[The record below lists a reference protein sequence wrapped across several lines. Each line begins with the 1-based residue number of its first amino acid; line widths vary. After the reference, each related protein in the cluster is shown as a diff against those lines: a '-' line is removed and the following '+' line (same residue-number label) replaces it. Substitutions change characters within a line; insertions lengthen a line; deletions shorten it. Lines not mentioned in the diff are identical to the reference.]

1 MKKVL
6 LLGQPNV
13 GKSTLL
19 NALTGAKVVIS
30 NYPGTTVDLSKGHTT
45 IDGEEY
51 LLIDTPGVYN
61 LFPSS
66 EEEKITEKMVMDW
79 GYDFIIQIVDC
90 GALER
95 GLIIT
100 LQLIELGIPV
110 IIALNFVEESE
121 KKGIFIDEKRLKS
134 ILSIPVEKINPLRKN
149 GLYHLLKRMKDIN
162 VSPFKIQYADHIEK
176 ALSEIEREIDRNSK
190 FSSRGIA
197 IKILEKDP
205 IICGM
210 FNKKFDIRIVNH
222 PHISMDVQVT
232 RSGYA
237 SILAKGV
244 TDLKSH
250 REILNN
256 FDRIIL
262 LNNWTGTIY
271 TISIFL
277 LIFGTLLYLG
287 GWFQNLLTSYSDKFM
302 SYLHPFLSQM
312 PPFLKEILEN
322 TIIGLNAG
330 ISIAIPY
337 IGIFYI
343 ILAILEDSGLL
354 SRFIVILNRV
364 LERFWLPGKA
374 IIPLMLGLGCTVPA
388 IRSTRILS
396 DMRDRLKI
404 SILFFTVP
412 CSSRAAIIFGVVG
425 HFAGL
430 RYALGIYLISF
441 IVMIFTA
448 RILKIIIKKE
458 PTPIIEE
465 LPPYRMPKL
474 RNIILKSWI
483 RTKDFVYV
491 VIPLLILGGMIY
503 GILIHFN
510 LTNIIISPFRPVVSG
525 WLKLPGK
532 SAISLFYGFLQKDL
546 TLAML
551 ANALGT
557 INFSNVM
564 TPLQIF
570 TFGLASTFQVP
581 CIIAFG
587 MLIREF
593 GIKRA
598 LMIEFI
604 VFAYGLIISG
614 LILRILLLL

>member
-13 GKSTLL
+13 GKSTFL

-30 NYPGTTVDLSKGHTT
+30 NYPGTTVDLSKGHTI
-45 IDGEEY
+45 IDGERY

-66 EEEKITEKMVMDW
+66 EEEKITERMVMDW
-79 GYDFIIQIVDC
+79 DYDFIIQIVDC

-121 KKGIFIDEKRLKS
+121 KRGVSIDEKRLEN
-134 ILSIPVEKINPLRKN
+134 ILKIPVAKINPLRKN
-149 GLYHLLKRMKDIN
+149 GLSNLLKRIKN
-162 VSPFKIQYADHIEK
+162 VTVSSFKIQYDDHIEK
-176 ALSEIEREIDRNSK
+176 AISKIESVIDTNSN

-205 IICGM
+205 IVCSI
-210 FNKKFDIRIVNH
+210 FNKKLDVKFVSH
-222 PHISMDVQVT
+222 PNISMDVQVT

-237 SILAKGV
+237 SMLAKSV
-244 TDLKSH
+244 TELKSH

-256 FDRIIL
+256 LDRIVL

-271 TISIFL
+271 TISIFS

-287 GWFQNLLTSYSDKFM
+287 GWFQNILTSYSDKFM
-302 SYLHPFLSQM
+302 AYLHPFLSQTS
-312 PPFLKEILEN
+312 PFLKEILEN
-322 TIIGLNAG
+322 SIIGMNTG

-354 SRFIVILNRV
+354 SRFIVILNR
-364 LERFWLPGKA
+364 LFERFWLPGKA

-388 IRSTRILS
+388 IRATRILG

-430 RYALGIYLISF
+430 KYALGIYLVSF
-441 IVMIFTA
+441 IVMILTA
-448 RILKIIIKKE
+448 RILKIIIKRE
-458 PTPIIEE
+458 PTPLIEE
-465 LPPYRMPKL
+465 LPPYRIPKL

-483 RTKDFVYV
+483 RTKDFVYI
-491 VIPLLILGGMIY
+491 VIPLLIFGGMIY
-503 GILIHFN
+503 GVLVHFN
-510 LTNIIISPFRPVVSG
+510 LVNVIVRPLRPVISG
-525 WLKLPGK
+525 WLKLPEK

-546 TLAML
+546 TPAML
-551 ANALGT
+551 TNALGT

-564 TPLQIF
+564 TPLQLF
-570 TFGLASTFQVP
+570 TFGLASTFQIP

-598 LMIEFI
+598 LMVEI
-604 VFAYGLIISG
+604 VVLIYSLLIVG
-614 LILRILLLL
+614 LILRFLLLF